1 MPRLHRSLLF
11 PLCLLLTTSALPAQT
26 AKPISVWLTTPD
38 RAALVRLQPATLSF
52 GPARDGDGPT
62 LISVDEKQA
71 FQTIDGF
78 GFALT
83 GGSAQLLMKM
93 SPAARHAILEELF
106 GQGTEGGEAA
116 QGHGGIG
123 VSYLRLSIGASDMN
137 ERVFTYDD
145 VPEGQ
150 TDPKLQHFQ
159 LGPDLEDVIPVMR
172 EILAIDPAIKILGT
186 PWTAPSWMKS
196 NGKPKGGSLK
206 PELYDVYA
214 EYLARY
220 VQSMAK
226 QGIRIDAITPQN
238 EPLNP
243 KNTPSLVMSAEEER
257 AFVRQSLGPT
267 FQKQHIGTKIIL
279 YDHNCDRPDYPLT
292 ILADKDAAQYVDGSG
307 FHLYGGTIDAM
318 SKVHDAYPD
327 KNLYFTEQMVV
338 DRREDGPGLQI
349 AGPVAE
355 IVIGATSNWSRN
367 VLLWNLAADPSFGP
381 HTNDGGCPM
390 CEGAITIDGDTITRN
405 RAFYTIAHASKFVRP
420 GSVRIAS
427 TGGSASLA
435 EVAFRSPDGKII
447 LLVANPTDASQSFT
461 IRSRGLMA
469 KASLPAGAVGTY
481 VW

>member
-1 MPRLHRSLLF
+1 MPRLHQVCFLS
-11 PLCLLLTTSALPAQT
+11 LCLLLTTSTLPAQSP
-26 AKPISVWLTTPD
+26 APVSVWLTTPD
-38 RAALVRLQPATLSF
+38 RAALVALQPKTLSF
-52 GPARDGDGPT
+52 DPATGGSGQAT
-62 LISVDEKQA
+62 ISVDDKQR
-71 FQTIDGF
+71 FQAIDGF

-93 SPAARHAILEELF
+93 SPPARHAILEEIF
-106 GQGTEGGEAA
+106 GQADRGA
-116 QGHGGIG
+116 QADRTIG

-145 VPEGQ
+145 MPEGQ
-150 TDPKLQHFQ
+150 TDPKLDHFQ
-159 LGPDLEDVIPVMR
+159 LGPDLMDVVPVMR
-172 EILAIDPAIKILGT
+172 EILAIDPGIKILGT

-206 PELYDVYA
+206 PEMYDVYA
-214 EYLARY
+214 NYLARY
-220 VQSMAK
+220 VESMAR
-226 QGIRIDAITPQN
+226 QGIRIDTITPQN

-243 KNTPSLVMSAEEER
+243 KNTPSLVMTAEEEA
-257 AFVRQSLGPT
+257 AFIQQSLGPT
-267 FQKQHIGTKIIL
+267 FRKQSIATKIIL

-338 DRREDGPGLQI
+338 DRRNDGPDLQI
-349 AGPVAE
+349 AQPVAE

-367 VLLWNLAADPSFGP
+367 VLLWNLAADPNFGP

-390 CEGAITIDGDTITRN
+390 CEGAITLDGDTVTRN

-427 TGGSASLA
+427 TCSGDAVA
-435 EVAFRSPDGKII
+435 QVAFRRPDGRTV
-447 LLVANPTDASQSFT
+447 LLVANRSHTSQSFT
-461 IRSRGLMA
+461 ILAHGLA
-469 KASLPAGAVGTY
+469 ASASLPAGAVATY